1 MLQGLRRR
9 RKESRTEKWL
19 PFWLIAPTIIILLIV
34 QVYPAIYTVWLSAHD
49 RTPQGWVPA
58 GFQNYEQI
66 IGTSLFREAVGH
78 TVVFLVGYVMVTL
91 TLGFIIAQ
99 ILKNK
104 LLLSGFY
111 LTLLFIPWILA
122 DILAGVVFR
131 LLVAPDYGVLS
142 GILQNPNLFPPKGLS
157 ILTAARPSPWFGE
170 FPFPPSPAMIY
181 LILAAAWRALP
192 FITLLLLASLQTI
205 PSEVIES
212 ARIDGANSWDLA
224 RHITIPLILPTLVV
238 ALFSLILGGMNG
250 VGMVFSLT
258 GGGPGTTTHVL
269 SYHLYTLGWTRLR
282 FGQAAALALMIA
294 VVNWLLIGGT
304 MRLTRVDERTA

>member
-131 LLVAPDYGVLS
+131 LLVAPDYGVLA
-142 GILQNPNLFPPKGLS
+142 GILQNPNLFPPKGIS
-157 ILTAARPSPWFGE
+157 ILTAARPIPWFGE

-282 FGQAAALALMIA
+282 FGQAAALALLIA
-294 VVNWLLIGGT
+294 VVNWLLIAGT

>member
-1 MLQGLRRR
+1 MIQAWRRR
-9 RKESRTEKWL
+9 RRQSRTDKWL

-34 QVYPAIYTVWLSAHD
+34 QVYPAIYTAWLSTQE
-49 RTPQGWVPA
+49 RTMEGWNPV
-58 GFQNYEQI
+58 GLENYQRI
-66 IGTSLFREAVGH
+66 MSTSLFREAVGH
-78 TVVFLVGYVMVTL
+78 TVVFLVGYVVVTL
-91 TLGFIIAQ
+91 VLGFVIAQ
-99 ILKNK
+99 ILNRK
-104 LLLSGFY
+104 LLLSGLY

-122 DILAGVVFR
+122 DILAGIVFR
-131 LLVAPDYGVLS
+131 LLVVPDYGVLS
-142 GILQNPNLFPPKGLS
+142 GVLGDPNLFPPKGLS
-157 ILTAARPSPWFGE
+157 ILTASRPSPWIGE

-192 FITLLLLASLQTI
+192 FITLLLLAALQTI
-205 PSEVIES
+205 ASEVIES
-212 ARIDGANSWDLA
+212 ARIDGANSWQVA
-224 RHITIPLILPTLVV
+224 RRIIIPLILPTLVV

-304 MRLTRVDERTA
+304 MRLTRVDERTT

>member
-1 MLQGLRRR
+1 MLQALRRR
-9 RKESRTEKWL
+9 RKESRRDKWL
-19 PFWLIAPTIIILLIV
+19 PFWLIAPTIVVLLIV
-34 QVYPAIYTVWLSAHD
+34 QVYPALYTVWLSLHE
-49 RTPQGWVPA
+49 RESEGWVPV
-58 GFQNYEQI
+58 GLDNFQRI
-66 IGTSLFREAVGH
+66 FGTSLFREAVGH
-78 TVVFLVGYVMVTL
+78 TVVFLVGYVVVTL
-91 TLGFIIAQ
+91 VLGFAIAQ
-99 ILKNK
+99 ILNRK
-104 LLLSGFY
+104 LLLSGLY

-122 DILAGVVFR
+122 DILAGIVFR

-142 GILQNPNLFPPKGLS
+142 GVLGDPNLFPPKGLS
-157 ILTAARPSPWFGE
+157 ILTAPRPTPWIGE

-212 ARIDGANSWDLA
+212 ARIDGADGWKIA
-224 RHITIPLILPTLVV
+224 RHIIIPLILPTLVV

-282 FGQAAALALMIA
+282 FGQAAALALLIA
-294 VVNWLLIGGT
+294 AVNWLLIAGT

>member
-1 MLQGLRRR
+1 
-9 RKESRTEKWL
+9 
-19 PFWLIAPTIIILLIV
+19 
-34 QVYPAIYTVWLSAHD
+34 
-49 RTPQGWVPA
+49 
-58 GFQNYEQI
+58 
-66 IGTSLFREAVGH
+66 
-78 TVVFLVGYVMVTL
+78 
-91 TLGFIIAQ
+91 
-99 ILKNK
+99 
-104 LLLSGFY
+104 
-111 LTLLFIPWILA
+111 
-122 DILAGVVFR
+122 
-131 LLVAPDYGVLS
+131 
-142 GILQNPNLFPPKGLS
+142 
-157 ILTAARPSPWFGE
+157 
-170 FPFPPSPAMIY
+170 MIY
-181 LILAAAWRALP
+181 LILAAAWRGLP

-212 ARIDGANSWDLA
+212 ARIDGANSWKVV

-294 VVNWLLIGGT
+294 VVNWLLIAGT

>member
-1 MLQGLRRR
+1 
-9 RKESRTEKWL
+9 
-19 PFWLIAPTIIILLIV
+19 
-34 QVYPAIYTVWLSAHD
+34 
-49 RTPQGWVPA
+49 
-58 GFQNYEQI
+58 
-66 IGTSLFREAVGH
+66 
-78 TVVFLVGYVMVTL
+78 
-91 TLGFIIAQ
+91 
-99 ILKNK
+99 
-104 LLLSGFY
+104 
-111 LTLLFIPWILA
+111 
-122 DILAGVVFR
+122 
-131 LLVAPDYGVLS
+131 
-142 GILQNPNLFPPKGLS
+142 
-157 ILTAARPSPWFGE
+157 
-170 FPFPPSPAMIY
+170 MIY

-212 ARIDGANSWDLA
+212 GRIDGADGWKIA

-238 ALFSLILGGMNG
+238 ALFSLVLGGMNG

>member
-1 MLQGLRRR
+1 MLQALKRR
-9 RKESRTEKWL
+9 RKESRTDKWL
-19 PFWLIAPTIIILLIV
+19 PFWLLAPTIIVLLIV
-34 QVYPAIYTVWLSAHD
+34 QVYPAIYTVWLSTQE
-49 RTPQGWVPA
+49 RTPQGWVPV
-58 GFQNYEQI
+58 GLGNFERILN
-66 IGTSLFREAVGH
+66 TSLFKESVGH
-78 TVVFLVGYVMVTL
+78 TVVFLVGYVLVTAA
-91 TLGFIIAQ
+91 LGFVTASV
-99 ILKNK
+99 LNRK

-131 LLVAPDYGVLS
+131 LLVVPDYGVFS
-142 GILQNPNLFPPKGLS
+142 GILGNPELFPPNGLS
-157 ILTAARPSPWFGE
+157 VLTAPRPSPWLGE

-212 ARIDGANSWDLA
+212 ARIDGASGWGVA
-224 RHITIPLILPTLVV
+224 RHITVPLILPTLVV

-269 SYHLYTLGWTRLR
+269 SYHLYTLGWTRLY

>member
-1 MLQGLRRR
+1 
-9 RKESRTEKWL
+9 
-19 PFWLIAPTIIILLIV
+19 
-34 QVYPAIYTVWLSAHD
+34 
-49 RTPQGWVPA
+49 
-58 GFQNYEQI
+58 
-66 IGTSLFREAVGH
+66 
-78 TVVFLVGYVMVTL
+78 
-91 TLGFIIAQ
+91 
-99 ILKNK
+99 
-104 LLLSGFY
+104 
-111 LTLLFIPWILA
+111 
-122 DILAGVVFR
+122 
-131 LLVAPDYGVLS
+131 
-142 GILQNPNLFPPKGLS
+142 
-157 ILTAARPSPWFGE
+157 
-170 FPFPPSPAMIY
+170 MIY

-212 ARIDGANSWDLA
+212 GRIDGANSWKIA

-269 SYHLYTLGWTRLR
+269 SYHLYTLGWTRLK

-304 MRLTRVDERTA
+304 MRITRVDERTA

>member
-1 MLQGLRRR
+1 MIQAWRRR
-9 RKESRTEKWL
+9 RKQSRTDKWL

-34 QVYPAIYTVWLSAHD
+34 QVYPAIYTVWLSTQE
-49 RTPQGWVPA
+49 RTPEGWNPV
-58 GFQNYEQI
+58 GLENYRRI
-66 IGTSLFREAVGH
+66 MSTSLFKEAVGH
-78 TVVFLVGYVMVTL
+78 TVVFLIGYVAL
-91 TLGFIIAQ
+91 TLALGFVVAS
-99 ILKNK
+99 ILNRK

-122 DILAGVVFR
+122 DILAGIVFR

-142 GILQNPNLFPPKGLS
+142 GVLANPNLFPPKGLS
-157 ILTAARPSPWFGE
+157 ILTAPRPSPWIGE

-181 LILAAAWRALP
+181 LIMAAAWRALP

-212 ARIDGANSWDLA
+212 GKIDGANNWQIA
-224 RHITIPLILPTLVV
+224 RSITIPLILPTLVV

-269 SYHLYTLGWTRLR
+269 SYHLYTLGWTRLN
-282 FGQAAALALMIA
+282 FGGAAALALMIA

-304 MRLTRVDERTA
+304 MRITRVDERTA

>member
-1 MLQGLRRR
+1 MLQGQRRH

-19 PFWLIAPTIIILLIV
+19 PFWLIAPTVIILLIV
-34 QVYPAIYTVWLSAHD
+34 QVYPALYTVWLSLHE
-49 RTPQGWVPA
+49 REPEGWVPM
-58 GFQNYEQI
+58 GLDNYRLI
-66 IGTSLFREAVGH
+66 MGTSLFQESVGH
-78 TVVFLVGYVMVTL
+78 TVVFLVGYVLVTL
-91 TLGFIIAQ
+91 TFGFLIAQ
-99 ILKNK
+99 ILNRK

-142 GILQNPNLFPPKGLS
+142 GILQNPEFFPPKGLS
-157 ILTAARPSPWFGE
+157 ILTAPRPSPWFGE
-170 FPFPPSPAMIY
+170 FPFPPSPAMVY
-181 LILAAAWRALP
+181 LILAAAWRGLP

-212 ARIDGANSWDLA
+212 ARIDGANSWKVA

-294 VVNWLLIGGT
+294 IVNWLLIGGT

>member
-1 MLQGLRRR
+1 MLQARRR
-9 RKESRTEKWL
+9 QRKESRADKWL
-19 PFWLIAPTIIILLIV
+19 PFWLIAPTIVVLLVV
-34 QVYPAIYTVWLSAHD
+34 QVYPALYTAWLSVHE
-49 RTPQGWVPA
+49 REPQGWVA
-58 GFQNYEQI
+58 VGLDNFRRILN
-66 IGTSLFREAVGH
+66 TSLFREAVGH
-78 TVVFLVGYVMVTL
+78 TIVFLVGYVIVTL
-91 TLGFIIAQ
+91 TLGFFVAQ
-99 ILKNK
+99 ILNRK
-104 LLLSGFY
+104 LRLSGFY

-122 DILAGVVFR
+122 DILVGVVFR
-131 LLVAPDYGVLS
+131 LLVIPDYGVLS
-142 GILQNPNLFPPKGLS
+142 GILGDPNLCPPKGLS
-157 ILTAARPSPWFGE
+157 ILTAARPAPWFGE

-181 LILAAAWRALP
+181 LILAAAWRGLP
-192 FITLLLLASLQTI
+192 FITLLLLAALQTI

-212 ARIDGANSWDLA
+212 ARIDGASGWKLT
-224 RHITIPLILPTLVV
+224 RYVTVPLILPTLVV

-294 VVNWLLIGGT
+294 VVNWLLIAGT